1 VNTAKSMTQEM
12 TLGLLLES
20 KVDIPEKYNMVLTGI
35 EMDSRKIDRGDLFIA
50 CKGAN
55 FDGRDFVSEVIERGA
70 AAVLV
75 EKGDLWQKINVENN
89 VPIIPVENL
98 ASQISSIAAK
108 FFNKPADNFSL
119 IGITGTNG
127 KTSACQFIA
136 QSLTNLNHVCGT
148 SGTLGYGIYAKEY
161 LQSDIDISSE
171 GAPGATPG
179 TTPDPIAVQRIFSE
193 VLQHNADSMVME
205 VSSHGLKQGRVCINE
220 FNVAVFTNLTRD
232 HLDYHHSMDAYGK
245 EKLKL
250 FLGSRLSIAVL
261 NMDDLF
267 TATILNN
274 LSRQVKSYIYS
285 LNNSQADVYSEAVEF
300 KRKGFKLNVVTP
312 WGKGVM
318 ETGLLGSFNASNLLA
333 VLTTVMALESKHS
346 DFDFEHVLSK
356 VAAVSPVKGRMEL
369 IGDKP
374 VSVVVDYAHTP
385 DALQNS
391 LNALHEHFKA
401 KIWCVFGCGGERDK
415 GKRPMMAR
423 IAENL
428 ADQLIVTDDNPRQEA
443 SSDIIKQILSGFA
456 DKEKVMVESDR
467 AKAIDKAIA
476 NAALG
481 DVVLIAG
488 KGHEEYQDIGAKRMM
503 FSDVKQARLSL
514 NLRFNDG
521 T

>member
-1 VNTAKSMTQEM
+1 MNTAKSMSQQM

-20 KVDIPEKYNMVLTGI
+20 EIEIPEKFDLVLTGI
-35 EMDSRKIDRGDLFIA
+35 EMDSRNIESGDLFIA

-55 FDGRDFVSEVIERGA
+55 FDGRDFVFEVIEKGA

-75 EKGDLWQKINVENN
+75 EKGELWQELSVENN

-98 ASQISSIAAK
+98 ASRISSIAAK
-108 FFNKPADNFSL
+108 FFNKPADHFSL

-127 KTSACQFIA
+127 KTSVCQFIA
-136 QSLTNLNHVCGT
+136 QSVTDLKHICGT
-148 SGTLGYGIYAKEY
+148 SGTLGYGIYAKDY
-161 LQSDIDISSE
+161 LQA
-171 GAPGATPG
+171 GAGSLG
-179 TTPDPIAVQRIFSE
+179 TTPNPIAVQRIFSE
-193 VLQHNADSMVME
+193 MLQQNADTMVME

-220 FNVAVFTNLTRD
+220 FDIALFTNLTRD
-232 HLDYHHSMDAYGK
+232 HLDYHHSMRAYGE

-250 FLGSRLSIAVL
+250 FRGSHLSAAVL

-267 TATILNN
+267 SATILNN
-274 LSRQVKSYIYS
+274 LSRKVKSYTYS
-285 LNNSQADVYSEAVEF
+285 LNNAQADVFPENIEF
-300 KRKGFKLNVVTP
+300 KRKGFQLEVSSP

-318 ETGLLGSFNASNLLA
+318 EIGLLGSFNVSNLLA
-333 VLTTVMALESKHS
+333 VFTTVMALESQQAN
-346 DFDFEHVLSK
+346 FDFKRVLSK
-356 VAAVSPVKGRMEL
+356 VSAVSPVKGRMEL

-385 DALQNS
+385 DALKNA
-391 LNALHEHFKA
+391 LNALHEHFKG

-423 IAENL
+423 IAEEL
-428 ADQLIVTDDNPRQEA
+428 ADELIVTDDNPRQET
-443 SSDIIKQILSGFA
+443 SVVIIEQILSGFSN
-456 DKEKVMVESDR
+456 KEKVLVESDR
-467 AKAIDKAIA
+467 AKAIDFAIA
-476 NAALG
+476 NATEG

-514 NLRFNDG
+514 NQRFAD
-521 T
+521 

>member
-1 VNTAKSMTQEM
+1 MNTAKSMSQEM
-12 TLGLLLES
+12 TLGLLLEP

-35 EMDSRKIDRGDLFIA
+35 EMDSRKIDSGDLFIA

-55 FDGRDFVSEVIERGA
+55 FDGRDFVSEVIGRGA

-75 EKGDLWQKINVENN
+75 EKGELWQKINVENN

-136 QSLTNLNHVCGT
+136 QSITNLSHICGA
-148 SGTLGYGIYAKEY
+148 SGTLGYGIYAKEN
-161 LQSDIDISSE
+161 LHSE
-171 GAPGATPG
+171 LKSMSAGSPG

-193 VLQHNADSMVME
+193 LLQQNADTMVME

-232 HLDYHHSMDAYGK
+232 HLDYHHSMEAYGK

-250 FLGSRLSIAVL
+250 FLGSQLSVAVL

-267 TATILNN
+267 SATILNN
-274 LSRQVKSYIYS
+274 LSRQVKSYTYS
-285 LNNSQADVYSEAVEF
+285 IKNSQADVYPEAIEF
-300 KRKGFKLNVVTP
+300 KRKGFQLNLVSP

-318 ETGLLGSFNASNLLA
+318 DTGLLGSFNVSNLLA
-333 VLTTVMALESKHS
+333 ALTTVMALESTHS
-346 DFDFEHVLSK
+346 DFNFDLVLAK
-356 VAAVSPVKGRMEL
+356 VAAVTPVKGRMEL
-369 IGDKP
+369 VGDKP

-385 DALQNS
+385 DALENA
-391 LNALHEHFKA
+391 LNALHEHFKG

-415 GKRPMMAR
+415 GKRPMMGR
-423 IAENL
+423 IAEKL
-428 ADQLIVTDDNPRQEA
+428 ADELIVTDDNPRQEA
-443 SSDIIKQILSGFA
+443 SSDIIKQILSGFT
-456 DKEKVMVESDR
+456 DTKKVMVESDR
-467 AKAIDKAIA
+467 AKAIDFAIA
-476 NAALG
+476 HATEG

-488 KGHEEYQDIGAKRMM
+488 KGHEEYQDIGAERTM

-514 NLRFNDG
+514 NKRFSESS
-521 T
+521 

>member
-1 VNTAKSMTQEM
+1 MNTAKSMSQEM

-20 KVDIPEKYNMVLTGI
+20 KVEIPEQYNLVLTGI
-35 EMDSRKIDRGDLFIA
+35 EMDSRKIESGDLFIA

-55 FDGRDFVSEVIERGA
+55 FDGRDFVSEVIEKGA

-75 EKGDLWQKINVENN
+75 EKGELWQEINVEKN

-98 ASQISSIAAK
+98 ASQISSIAAR
-108 FFNKPADNFSL
+108 FFNKPADHFSL

-136 QSLTNLNHVCGT
+136 QSVASLNHICGT
-148 SGTLGYGIYAKEY
+148 SGTLGYGIYAKES
-161 LQSDIDISSE
+161 LQSEISS
-171 GAPGATPG
+171 GAPG
-179 TTPDPIAVQRIFSE
+179 TTPDPITVQRIFSE
-193 VLQHNADSMVME
+193 MLQQNADTMVME
-205 VSSHGLKQGRVCINE
+205 VSSHGLKQGRVCVNE
-220 FNVAVFTNLTRD
+220 FDMAVFTNLTRD
-232 HLDYHHSMDAYGK
+232 HLDYHHSMSAYGE

-250 FLGSRLSIAVL
+250 FRGAGLSSVVL

-267 TATILNN
+267 SATILNN
-274 LSRQVKSYIYS
+274 LSRQVKSYTYS
-285 LNNSQADVYSEAVEF
+285 LKNSQADVYPDAIEF
-300 KRKGFKLNVVTP
+300 KRKGFKLNVVSP
-312 WGKGVM
+312 WGKGAM
-318 ETGLLGSFNASNLLA
+318 EVGLLGSFNASNLLA
-333 VLTTVMALESKHS
+333 VLTTVMALERKQS
-346 DFDFEHVLSK
+346 DFNFDHVLSK

-385 DALQNS
+385 DALENA
-391 LNALHEHFKA
+391 LNALHEHFKG

-428 ADQLIVTDDNPRQEA
+428 ADELIVTDDNPRQEA
-443 SSDIIKQILSGFA
+443 SSDIIKQILSGFS

-467 AKAIDKAIA
+467 AKAIDFAIA
-476 NAALG
+476 NATEG

-514 NLRFNDG
+514 NQRFSD
-521 T
+521 

>member
-1 VNTAKSMTQEM
+1 MNTAKSMSQEM
-12 TLGLLLES
+12 TLALLLES
-20 KVDIPEKYNMVLTGI
+20 KVDIPEKYNLVLTGI
-35 EMDSRKIDRGDLFIA
+35 EMDSRKIESGDLFIA

-55 FDGRDFVSEVIERGA
+55 FDGRDFVSEVIKKGA

-75 EKGDLWQKINVENN
+75 EKGELWQEINVENN

-98 ASQISSIAAK
+98 ASQISSLAAK
-108 FFNKPADNFSL
+108 FFNKPADHLNL

-127 KTSACQFIA
+127 KTSACQFISQTVA
-136 QSLTNLNHVCGT
+136 SLNHICGA
-148 SGTLGYGIYAKEY
+148 SGTLGFSIYGKEY
-161 LQSDIDISSE
+161 IEGDTNANYSS
-171 GAPGATPG
+171 ALGATPS
-179 TTPDPIAVQRIFSE
+179 TTPDPITVQRIFSE
-193 VLQHNADSMVME
+193 MLQQNADTMVME

-220 FNVAVFTNLTRD
+220 FDIAVFTNLTRD
-232 HLDYHHSMDAYGK
+232 HLDYHHSMHAYGK

-250 FLGSRLSIAVL
+250 FLGSRLSVAVL

-267 TATILNN
+267 SATILNN
-274 LSRQVKSYIYS
+274 LSRRVKSYTYS
-285 LNNSQADVYSEAVEF
+285 LNNSQADVYPEDV
-300 KRKGFKLNVVTP
+300 KYLRKGFKLSVVSP
-312 WGKGVM
+312 WGKGTI
-318 ETGLLGSFNASNLLA
+318 ETGLLGSFNVSNLLA

-346 DFDFEHVLSK
+346 DFDFERVLLK
-356 VAAVSPVKGRMEL
+356 VSSVSPVKGRMEL

-385 DALQNS
+385 DALENA
-391 LNALHEHFKA
+391 LNALHEHFKG

-428 ADQLIVTDDNPRQEA
+428 ADELIVTDDNPRQEA
-443 SSDIIKQILSGFA
+443 SSDIIEQILAGFTGN
-456 DKEKVMVESDR
+456 EKVMVESDR
-467 AKAIDKAIA
+467 AIAIDFAIA
-476 NAALG
+476 NATEG

-514 NLRFNDG
+514 NKRFSD
-521 T
+521 